1 VDATVIGM
9 LGQRKPRP
17 LLSVVPPAKGAATA
31 AARLSDDEL
40 LAGLRRGDPAVAA
53 DFYWRVRPIVARTV
67 RRLLGRLDQ
76 DGGDLVQIA
85 LIQLIEAIPRYR
97 GECPLDGWVSAIS
110 ANVIYKHIRR
120 RRLERSLFV
129 GNPVEG
135 EDSLGLGQVSMPG
148 PVIEARQLAG
158 RIGEHLS
165 AMNPDRA
172 WAYLLHDV
180 GGYSLEEIAHIA
192 GISTAAAQSRLS
204 RGRRELH
211 QRIAADASLVELA
224 KKAGDRG

>member
-1 VDATVIGM
+1 M

-17 LLSVVPPAKGAATA
+17 HLSVVPPPAAGAAA
-31 AARLSDDEL
+31 GPSVSDDEL

-76 DGGDLVQIA
+76 DGADLVQIA
-85 LIQLIEAIPRYR
+85 LVQLIEAVPRYR
-97 GECPLDGWVSAIS
+97 GECPLEGWVSAIS

-129 GNPVEG
+129 GSPLDG
-135 EDSLGLGQVSMPG
+135 EEPNGIAQGPMPG
-148 PVIEARQLAG
+148 PAIEARQLAG
-158 RIGEHLS
+158 KIGEHLS
-165 AMNPDRA
+165 AMNADRA

-211 QRIAADASLVELA
+211 QRIAGDAMLVELA
-224 KKAGDRG
+224 NRKGPDRG

>member
-1 VDATVIGM
+1 VVTPEGGDADE
-9 LGQRKPRP
+9 R
-17 LLSVVPPAKGAATA
+17 
-31 AARLSDDEL
+31 RLTDDEI
-40 LAGLRRGDPAVAA
+40 LAGLRRGDPAVAKA
-53 DFYWRVRPIVARTV
+53 FYLRVRPIVARTV

-76 DGGDLVQIA
+76 DCADLVQVA

-97 GECPLDGWVSAIS
+97 GECPLDGWVASVS

-120 RRLERSLFV
+120 RRLERSLFLGAV
-129 GNPVEG
+129 ASDDEEVPG
-135 EDSLGLGQVSMPG
+135 EIAGSLPSQT
-148 PVIEARQLAG
+148 IEARQIATQ
-158 RIGEHLS
+158 IGAHLM

-172 WAYLLHDV
+172 WAYMLHDV

-211 QRIAADASLVELA
+211 QRLAADPSLGPLLKETR
-224 KKAGDRG
+224 KETQRDRG

>member
-1 VDATVIGM
+1 MVGK
-9 LGQRKPRP
+9 RKQVPVLRAVAPSGDQAPAPR
-17 LLSVVPPAKGAATA
+17 L
-31 AARLSDDEL
+31 RDDEL
-40 LAGLRRGDPAVAA
+40 LAGLRRGDPAVAP

-76 DGGDLVQIA
+76 DGEDLVQIA
-85 LIQLIEAIPRYR
+85 LIQLIEAVPRYR
-97 GECPLDGWVSAIS
+97 GECPLDAWISAVS

-120 RRLERSLFV
+120 RRLERSLFL
-129 GNPVEG
+129 GNASADGDDLDGEG
-135 EDSLGLGQVSMPG
+135 AG
-148 PVIEARQLAG
+148 PLVTQAIEARQLAG
-158 RIGEHLS
+158 RIETHLA
-165 AMNPDRA
+165 AMNSDRA

-211 QRIAADASLVELA
+211 QRIADDPALADCLSE
-224 KKAGDRG
+224 KARRDG